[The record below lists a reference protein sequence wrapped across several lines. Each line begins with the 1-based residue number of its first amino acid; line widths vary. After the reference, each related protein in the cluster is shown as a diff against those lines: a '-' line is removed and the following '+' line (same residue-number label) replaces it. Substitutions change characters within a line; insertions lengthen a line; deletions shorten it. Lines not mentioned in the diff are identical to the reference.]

1 MTMLVLPSKARIDPH
16 DAAATGTDR
25 DQNSRMTRKAG
36 VLSVCQ
42 SLCQSSHPARLI
54 RATMR
59 EKHARLASNLA

>member
-1 MTMLVLPSKARIDPH
+1 MTMLVLPSRARIDPH

-42 SLCQSSHPARLI
+42 SSHAARLI

-59 EKHARLASNLA
+59 EKHARLASSLA